1 MAPFAFAVS
10 PVFLVVLA
18 SVAFFALS
26 GLALFRM
33 RTSMAASRPVDVEAA
48 ITQLQTRLV
57 PVVGRLGFD
66 GHQMALRDT
75 LGHLIRVRAGVDP
88 NTGSE
93 GMRLARPES
102 LFIEQPPKAVQLS
115 ESNLIASSSF
125 EAWASSLCDLIDG
138 FTGIDRS
145 PKASSSF
152 SEPGLVPSSS
162 FEFWAAT
169 LCDLISEFA
178 SPAPF
183 RYTPLDTFEED
194 PFIFDTMYKTPVIP
208 DIMVTPPSPRIEEDI
223 YQQPSELSLV
233 ASPSFMDLAAEC
245 AEEFDGDDVEP
256 SVVIEAN
263 EDTSIT
269 FAHKLLHELAQH
281 NKDEPTL
288 SLSFRYGSTLST
300 EIQTDASR
308 LDSEERINDDTQHKQ
323 SRTSRYLSPSP
334 AISLPFAVEEHIE
347 ECESEETLKS
357 VFESDSEDD
366 ETYYSRRPH
375 LSRPKRPSQSMSSM
389 LRNIVEKRNKAQQSR
404 RTESKTDK
412 ENVKKHSGTTSKR
425 RFFSKTL
432 ATPSEPCKP
441 VTVPTIRFTPP
452 TPPRRFMKENR
463 ENLDEDVGLDLEM
476 GMGTDEVVERIAFD
490 LVVDDYGRCFF

>member
-10 PVFLVVLA
+10 PVFVVLA

-26 GLALFRM
+26 GLALFKLRA
-33 RTSMAASRPVDVEAA
+33 SMAASRPVDVEAA
-48 ITQLQTRLV
+48 MIQLQTQLV

-75 LGHLIRVRAGVDP
+75 LGRLIHVRAGTDP

-102 LFIEQPPKAVQLS
+102 LFIEQPPKAVQPL
-115 ESNLIASSSF
+115 ESGLIASSSF
-125 EAWASSLCDLIDG
+125 EAWASSLCDLIDE

-145 PKASSSF
+145 PKASF
-152 SEPGLVPSSS
+152 SEPGLAPSSS
-162 FEFWAAT
+162 FEVWAAN
-169 LCDLISEFA
+169 LCGLISEFA

-208 DIMVTPPSPRIEEDI
+208 DMMVTPPSPRIEEDI
-223 YQQPSELSLV
+223 YQQPSEPSLV
-233 ASPSFMDLAAEC
+233 ASPSLMDLAAEC
-245 AEEFDGDDVEP
+245 AEEFDGDDAEP
-256 SVVIEAN
+256 PVVIEAN
-263 EDTSIT
+263 EDPSIIL
-269 FAHKLLHELAQH
+269 AHELLDGLAQH
-281 NKDEPTL
+281 NKDEPIL

-300 EIQTDASR
+300 DIQTNASR
-308 LDSEERINDDTQHKQ
+308 LDSEERIDDDTQHKQ
-323 SRTSRYLSPSP
+323 LRTSRYLSPSS
-334 AISLPFAVEEHIE
+334 AFSLPFAVEEHIE
-347 ECESEETLKS
+347 ESEPEERLKS

-389 LRNIVEKRNKAQQSR
+389 LRHIVEKRNKAQQSR
-404 RTESKTDK
+404 RKESKSDK
-412 ENVKKHSGTTSKR
+412 ENVKKHSGTISKR

-432 ATPSEPCKP
+432 ATPSEPCKS
-441 VTVPTIRFTPP
+441 VIVPTIRFTPP
-452 TPPRRFMKENR
+452 TPPRRFTNR
-463 ENLDEDVGLDLEM
+463 EKSSEAVGFVLDLKK
-476 GMGTDEVVERIAFD
+476 GTDEVVERVAFD